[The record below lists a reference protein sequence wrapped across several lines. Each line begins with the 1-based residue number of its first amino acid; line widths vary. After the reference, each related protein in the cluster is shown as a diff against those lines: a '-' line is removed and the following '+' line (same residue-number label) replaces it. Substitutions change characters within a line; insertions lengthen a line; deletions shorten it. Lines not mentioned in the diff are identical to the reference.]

1 MNTRILQQIKA
12 RIICGEKRLK
22 NPFYKS
28 IQLAGNMPSERIYK
42 KECFRTCQRRL
53 RRMSKK

>member
-28 IQLAGNMPSERIYK
+28 VQLAGNMQFERLKK
-42 KECFRTCQRRL
+42 KECFRACQRRL
-53 RRMSKK
+53 RKGKK

>member
-28 IQLAGNMPSERIYK
+28 VQLAGNMLFERLK
-42 KECFRTCQRRL
+42 KKNAFEPVNGG
-53 RRMSKK
+53 